1 MPAALSHPVV
11 ILGLIL
17 IFAALSGDAA
27 ERLGVP
33 WITGCILAGVIL
45 GPDELGLLTH
55 EKLAAF
61 GPFLQASL
69 ALIAFNIGCKLTGAR
84 LRAFGA
90 RIGWLALIQLVAPV
104 LAVMAALSALG
115 LPWPT
120 AVIAAAVSPATAP
133 TTTYAVVRR
142 LNASG
147 PFVDRALGVLAIND
161 AAAILLFSV
170 VSSIAVA
177 RLGAQVDE
185 TWAALAAT
193 RQEALSLV
201 VGVGLGAFYLVL
213 RDVIAG
219 GRPGSE
225 DRLRATL
232 YALLLLAV
240 GASLTFGLSH
250 LLTTLA
256 MGALVANGVGA
267 VEGKASQ
274 TSVGDIEQP
283 LYMIFF
289 VLAGAHLPTADL
301 VGHGALVIAAI
312 AYVIARVAGKYVG
325 VFFGA
330 MALRLDQATT
340 RYLGLCFPSQGGAAM
355 GLVLAFNDSPA
366 VHSLSPTSGD
376 LVEMAVSIVLLGVL
390 FSQLFGPMIIDY
402 AIRRGAGACDPATP
416 PRE

>member
-1 MPAALSHPVV
+1 MPPEFSHPVV

-17 IFAALSGDAA
+17 IFAALFGDAA

-45 GPDELGLLTH
+45 GPDELGLLTR

-69 ALIAFNIGCKLTGAR
+69 ALIAFNIGCKLTGAQ

-90 RIGWLALIQLVAPV
+90 RVGWLALVQLVAPM
-104 LAVMAALSALG
+104 LAVLAALSALR

-120 AVIAAAVSPATAP
+120 ALIAAAVSPATAP

-170 VSSIAVA
+170 VSSMAVA
-177 RLGAQVDE
+177 RLGAQTDE
-185 TWAALAAT
+185 MWTAFAEAT
-193 RQEALSLV
+193 RQEALSMA
-201 VGVGLGAFYLVL
+201 VGVALGAFYLVL
-213 RDVIAG
+213 RDVIDG

-225 DRLRATL
+225 DRLRASL

-240 GASLTFGLSH
+240 GASLAFGLSH

-256 MGALVANGVGA
+256 MGALIANGVGA

-289 VLAGAHLPTADL
+289 VLAGAHLPAADL
-301 VGHGALVIAAI
+301 FGHGALVIAAI
-312 AYVIARVAGKYVG
+312 AYVIARVAGKYVA

-330 MALRLDQATT
+330 MALRLDQATR

-366 VHSLSPTSGD
+366 VHSLPPASGS
-376 LVEMAVSIVLLGVL
+376 LVEMAVSVVLLGVL
-390 FSQLFGPMIIDY
+390 LSQLLGPMIIDY
-402 AIRRGAGACDPATP
+402 AIRQGAATSP
-416 PRE
+416 SA